1 MLKIKYNYLTNKNL
15 QELFFFLSIV
25 YRKMYRKK
33 GNLAHRLGSLRG
45 LVVIFGRLFHH
56 VHVAVHHT
64 EGPDHFLDVPIL
76 PQTLQ
81 SPRERSSHRI
91 AIRSNI
97 VRNAYTVNTHETH
110 PPRSLPTS
118 SSSPSSFP
126 FCFYHANT
134 EPSLD
139 RVTVKEHANSHI
151 LIILRLPSPYCFF
164 LFFFLES
171 KRLNFRVKGLPIS
184 ICVTSI
190 NW

>member
-33 GNLAHRLGSLRG
+33 RNLAHRLGSLRG

-110 PPRSLPTS
+110 PPRCLPTS
-118 SSSPSSFP
+118 SPPSSFP

-171 KRLNFRVKGLPIS
+171 KRLNFRVEGLPIL

-190 NW
+190 N